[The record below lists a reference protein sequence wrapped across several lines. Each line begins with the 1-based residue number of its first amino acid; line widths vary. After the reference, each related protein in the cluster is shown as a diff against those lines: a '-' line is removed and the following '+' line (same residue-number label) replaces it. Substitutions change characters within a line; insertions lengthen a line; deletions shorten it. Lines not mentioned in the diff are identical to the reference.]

1 MVDRYFQFET
11 KADFTSESFGAFGVN
26 DHKLDVSGED
36 ITGDHQYIYPPTATG
51 RTKRD
56 RITGPKKFGGPIDT
70 PVFAVGA
77 TTLLYYGLGTCTTTT
92 NTPTTAHNQHVLT
105 KGKTLPFFRAAIG
118 RDLAEHQYVGGIVGG
133 FTLDYSPSEVLMA
146 SFDVMF
152 RRELSPLGT
161 LKTDSEAS
169 FFPAYSTT
177 ERTFGGVEVAT
188 EIDGVDAGDCFESA
202 TISVENNVA
211 DDAYCLGSAY
221 LSAGIVAGLEVTGSF
236 DLQYVS
242 TNRYTDWLDG
252 TERQFTLKATHS
264 ATTAERRVWT
274 DLPKLSFDTTKL
286 PTDNIERYVQT
297 VDYTA
302 ESDSNGDPIIITV
315 ANAESNAQFTG

>member
-36 ITGDHQYIYPPTATG
+36 ITGDHQYIYPQTSTG
-51 RTKRD
+51 RTKRN
-56 RITGPKKFGGPIDT
+56 RIQGPKKFGGPIDT
-70 PVFAVGA
+70 PVFASGA
-77 TTLLYYGLGTCTTTT
+77 TSLLYYGLGTATTVTD
-92 NTPTTAHNQHVLT
+92 TPTTAHNQHTVT

-118 RDLAEHQYVGGIVGG
+118 RDLKEHQYVGGIVNG
-133 FTLDYSPSEVLMA
+133 FTLDYSPSEVFSA
-146 SFDVMF
+146 SFDVIF

-177 ERTFGGVEVAT
+177 ERTFGGVEVT
-188 EIDGVDAGDCFESA
+188 TQVDGGGTDCFESVS
-202 TISVENNVA
+202 ISVENNVA

-236 DLQYVS
+236 DLLYDAS
-242 TNRYTDWLDG
+242 TRYTDWIDE
-252 TERQFTLKATHS
+252 TEVQFEMNAAHS
-264 ATTAERRVWT
+264 ATIAARAVNTN
-274 DLPKLSFDTTKL
+274 LPKISLDTNKL

-302 ESDSNGDPIIITV
+302 EDDSNGDPIIIV
-315 ANAESNAQFTG
+315 VENAETNAQFTG